1 MFYLAPGMCSF
12 FRSHLLL
19 LGLALVLVL
28 SGCLTIEEHYTFKK
42 NGSGTMEYVVDMSE
56 LGELIS
62 VFDAFDTTGE
72 SATQGQMSTLDM
84 DEEVE
89 ALKAIS
95 GIKKVK
101 LTREKEWVQRLQ
113 FGFKDI
119 EALNAALN
127 VLMPDS
133 SGVPHEFFRWEGNTL
148 VRTNN
153 RHAYELG
160 AGMSEMDAGEQE
172 EGEELD
178 PDPILETMKYRY
190 SFKFANDIAEATTVE
205 GVQRENV
212 SGREAPTRTDCRAT
226 KIPAGTRCCT

>member
-1 MFYLAPGMCSF
+1 MRSF

-19 LGLALVLVL
+19 LGLALAVVL

-62 VFDAFDTTGE
+62 AFDAIDSTGE
-72 SATQGQMSTLDM
+72 GATPGQLNTLDM
-84 DEEVE
+84 DEEVK
-89 ALKAIS
+89 ALKAIN

-101 LTREKEWVQRLQ
+101 LVKKERWVQRLQ

-205 GVQRENV
+205 GVERENV
-212 SGREAPTRTDCRAT
+212 SGREVKFDTDWRVIANNRQALDLS
-226 KIPAGTRCCT
+226 IRLDR

>member
-1 MFYLAPGMCSF
+1 SEHCAVFYLAPGMRRF

-19 LGLALVLVL
+19 LGLALAVVL

-62 VFDAFDTTGE
+62 AFDAFDTTGE
-72 SATQGQMSTLDM
+72 NATQGQMSTLDM

-113 FGFKDI
+113 FG
-119 EALNAALN
+119 
-127 VLMPDS
+127 
-133 SGVPHEFFRWEGNTL
+133 
-148 VRTNN
+148 
-153 RHAYELG
+153 
-160 AGMSEMDAGEQE
+160 
-172 EGEELD
+172 
-178 PDPILETMKYRY
+178 
-190 SFKFANDIAEATTVE
+190 
-205 GVQRENV
+205 
-212 SGREAPTRTDCRAT
+212 
-226 KIPAGTRCCT
+226 

>member
-1 MFYLAPGMCSF
+1 MRSF

-19 LGLALVLVL
+19 LGLALAVVL

-62 VFDAFDTTGE
+62 AFDAIDSTGE
-72 SATQGQMSTLDM
+72 RATPGQLNTLDM
-84 DEEVE
+84 DEEVK
-89 ALKAIS
+89 ALKAIN

-101 LTREKEWVQRLQ
+101 LVKKEQWVQRLQ

-205 GVQRENV
+205 GVERENV
-212 SGREAPTRTDCRAT
+212 SGREVKFDTDWRVIANNRQALDLS
-226 KIPAGTRCCT
+226 IRLDR